1 MSKESLIDNVIL
13 RNKATRVQEILD
25 VAVQKFTK
33 EFGEGSTLPPLLVFS
48 DALTK
53 ELAARREK
61 ALSEMMR
68 HLDVGDLY
76 LAMSYIAKRKRD
88 GD

>member
-1 MSKESLIDNVIL
+1 MSEKSLIDNVIL
-13 RNKATRVQEILD
+13 SNKVTRVREILS
-25 VAVQKFTK
+25 VAVEKYQR

-61 ALSEMMR
+61 ALAEMMR
-68 HLDVGDLY
+68 HLDVGDIY
-76 LAMSYIAKRKRD
+76 LALSELARRKAD
-88 GD
+88 GE